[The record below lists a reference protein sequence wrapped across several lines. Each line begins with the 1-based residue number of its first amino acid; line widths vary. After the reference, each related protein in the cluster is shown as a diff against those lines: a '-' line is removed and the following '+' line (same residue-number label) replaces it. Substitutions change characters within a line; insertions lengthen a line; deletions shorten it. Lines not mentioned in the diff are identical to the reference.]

1 MPCKCHQL
9 PDIPSGAGKIMFTFP
24 DEMFRENFVM
34 VLEEFDH
41 IAEQIDELLTVVTSD
56 ISLLIRQLCAH
67 QCFSEQ
73 EMASINAAIL
83 QPGEQISFSLLN
95 KLKPLSRWGGLL
107 AASDLLYVL
116 DNRALQIVFQPLVDV
131 LKGEIYGYE
140 CLMRGLRADGS
151 IIGPEVLLEQAKNAD
166 LLFNLDRLAR
176 EMALHQAVASQ
187 LQGRISINFLPT
199 AIYNPEMCL
208 RDTVAWAKNLGIDPA
223 RIMFEVV
230 ETENV
235 KDFGHLKSILDF
247 YRKKG
252 FKTAL
257 DDVGSGYA
265 GLNMLAELLPDLIK
279 IDRALIQNI
288 DRLPIKQSIVEA
300 LINIAKANN
309 IEVLAEGVETEAE
322 RDYLMAQG
330 ISKMQGYLFGKPSA
344 VPQLRILET

>member
-1 MPCKCHQL
+1 MVCKCRQL
-9 PDIPSGAGKIMFTFP
+9 PDIPFGAGKIMFTFP
-24 DEMFRENFVM
+24 DEMFRENFVI
-34 VLEEFDH
+34 VLEELDH
-41 IAEQIDELLTVVTSD
+41 IAEQVDELLTVATND
-56 ISLLIRQLCAH
+56 TNLLIRQLCAH
-67 QCFSEQ
+67 RSFSEQ
-73 EMASINAAIL
+73 EMASINAVIL
-83 QPGEQISFSLLN
+83 QPDEQISFSLLN
-95 KLKPLSRWGGLL
+95 RLKPLSRWGGLL
-107 AASDLLYVL
+107 AASDLIYVL
-116 DNRALQIVFQPLVDV
+116 NNRALQIVFQPLVDV
-131 LKGEIYGYE
+131 VKGEIYGYE

-151 IIGPEVLLEQAKNAD
+151 IIGPEILLEQAKHAD

-208 RDTVAWAKNLGIDPA
+208 RDTVAWAKELGIDSS

-265 GLNMLAELLPDLIK
+265 GLNLLAELLPDLIK
-279 IDRALIQNI
+279 IDRALVQNI
-288 DRLPIKQSIVEA
+288 HQLPVKQSIVEA
-300 LINIAKANN
+300 LINISKANN
-309 IEVLAEGVETEAE
+309 IEVLAEGVETTAE

-330 ISKMQGYLFGKPSA
+330 ISKMQGYLFGKPNA
-344 VPQLRILET
+344 VPQLRILES